1 MLFNSFDFVIFLPLV
16 VIAYYL
22 IPAKHRWMFLLAA
35 SYYFYM
41 CWRID
46 YIVLIVVSTL
56 VDYWA
61 GLRMSAQTEKR
72 KRRKYLIASLCL
84 NLGLLFFFKY
94 FNFFSYNTEV
104 LMSEFNVFYDSTV
117 FDLLL
122 PVGISFYTF
131 QTLSYTI
138 DVYQGKVKAEKHL
151 GYFALYVSYFP
162 QLVAGPIERSDRLI
176 PQLRKKAETSREDIR
191 YAINKI
197 LLGFFKKVVVADT
210 LAIFCDQMFSGSLNG
225 TGLQYYFASLLFAVQ
240 LFCDFSGYTDIAI
253 GTARLMGVRL
263 MENFNWPFW
272 TSNMSD
278 FWSRWH
284 ISLTSWIGDYM
295 FKPLVMKYKK
305 RGLFITIAV
314 MLIIGFWHGARW
326 SFILFGL
333 MHGVI
338 IVVQKI
344 WKKIKV
350 LKPFNES
357 WIGKHFFIIWNFHL
371 LVFTGVFFRCSA
383 EDAWK
388 VMTHIATDFRL
399 GLAELQSPFQ
409 TEFLMA
415 VLVTFLVLGTAF
427 FNRQLKF
434 KFNNVY
440 IATMLVIIL
449 LFGQDLQNQFIYFQ
463 F

>member
-1 MLFNSFDFVIFLPLV
+1 MLFNSFDFVLFLPLV
-16 VIAYYL
+16 IAAFYL
-22 IPAKHRWMFLLAA
+22 IPHKFRWMFLLTA

-41 CWRID
+41 CWRVE
-46 YIVLIVVSTL
+46 YIVLIAASTL

-61 GLRMSAQTEKR
+61 AIKMEGAPDQRSK
-72 KRRKYLIASLCL
+72 RKYLFASLTL
-84 NLGLLFFFKY
+84 NLGMLFFFKY

-104 LMSEFNVFYDSTV
+104 LMSKFNIFYDSTV

-138 DVYQGKVKAEKHL
+138 DVYQGKVKAERHL

-162 QLVAGPIERSDRLI
+162 QLVAGPIERSDRLL
-176 PQLRKKAETSREDIR
+176 PQIRKKPEVTRDDIR

-210 LAIFCDQMFSGSLNG
+210 VAIYCDQMFSGSLAG
-225 TGLQYYFASLLFAVQ
+225 TGLQYYLTLVLFSVQ

-263 MENFNWPFW
+263 MENFNWPYW

-284 ISLTSWIGDYM
+284 ISLTTWIGDYM
-295 FKPLVMKYKK
+295 FKPMVMRYKK
-305 RGLFITIAV
+305 RAMYLSIGV
-314 MLIIGFWHGARW
+314 MVVIGFWHGASW
-326 SFILFGL
+326 SFIVFGL
-333 MHGVI
+333 LHGLI
-338 IVVQKI
+338 IEVQRRWRKF
-344 WKKIKV
+344 KPF
-350 LKPFNES
+350 KPFNNS
-357 WIGKHFFIIWNFHL
+357 KFGKHFFILWNFHL
-371 LVFTGVFFRCSA
+371 LLLTGVFFRTDVA
-383 EDAWK
+383 NAWEILK
-388 VMTHIATDFRL
+388 HIATDFRI
-399 GLAELQSPFQ
+399 GLAELQSPYQ
-409 TEFLMA
+409 TEFIMA
-415 VLVTFLVLGTAF
+415 AFVSVLVLSTAF
-427 FNRQLKF
+427 VNRELRF
-434 KFNNVY
+434 RYNNLY
-440 IATMLVIIL
+440 IASMLFIIF